1 MKRKHVLIAIVL
13 SVVICG
19 MTITLLVNPELRHA
33 IVEPL
38 ADALFVIRYVIAG
51 LPEYLVWVVLVL
63 LASALVI
70 RSWKRTRKR
79 KAADEAPRPRRQR
92 VSKPR
97 VSPSID
103 LATAVAR
110 APKSRLMR
118 GRVRRDL
125 VELAVRLVA
134 RSEAVPLP
142 EARRRIRDEEPWTDD
157 ALVLAILGDRGRYAG
172 AKRRDV
178 ARDIEYTV
186 RFLESY
192 YEEV

>member
-1 MKRKHVLIAIVL
+1 MKRRHVLIAIAAL
-13 SVVICG
+13 IVIAG
-19 MTITLLVNPELRHA
+19 MTIALLVHSDLRHA

-38 ADALFVIRYVIAG
+38 ADTLFVIRYVIAG

-63 LASALVI
+63 LASSLII
-70 RSWKRTRKR
+70 RAWKRTRR
-79 KAADEAPRPRRQR
+79 AETPAGGGRRSGRPA
-92 VSKPR
+92 KPR

-103 LATAVAR
+103 LAVAVAR

-125 VELAVRLVA
+125 IELAVRLVA

-142 EARRRIRDEEPWTDD
+142 EARRRIRDEEDWTHDP
-157 ALVLAILGDRGRYAG
+157 LVLMLLGDRGRYAG
-172 AKRRDV
+172 AKRRDI